1 MARSIRYE
9 LGVGCLLA
17 VALAVLAFLALQVG
31 ALSTL
36 GDRVRVTVAFPD
48 AAGLQAGAVVA
59 VAGVEVGTVERLEL
73 DYDHAVVH
81 MTLRPDAE
89 VRSDARASIRSR
101 SMLGEKYVALHPQSA
116 EASLAK
122 DGDQLEPAGMRVEID
137 DIVNALGPVMEAL
150 DPEAVSEALRTFSEA
165 LEEDPARLERM
176 LHNAD
181 VILSNTAEASEELP
195 GLAREAR
202 HTLADGRATLAEI
215 DARAEEAREV
225 IARAESVLVNVDE
238 AAEGAPEVM
247 AELES
252 AIAEAR
258 EALARLESTSESLD
272 QVMSNLAEIDRWE
285 LRRLI
290 REEGVLIRLKK
301 EKVEEPGAGIP
312 EAGLGSDQGSR

>member
-1 MARSIRYE
+1 MARSVRYE

-31 ALSTL
+31 ALSAL
-36 GDRVRVTVAFPD
+36 GDRVRVAAVFPD

-81 MTLRPDAE
+81 MSLDPDAQI
-89 VRSDARASIRSR
+89 RADARASIRSR

-116 EASLAK
+116 DAALAK
-122 DGDQLEPAGMRVEID
+122 DGDQLEPAGVRVEID
-137 DIVNALGPVMEAL
+137 DVVNALGPVMEAL
-150 DPEAVSEALRTFSEA
+150 DPEAVSDALRTFSDA

-176 LHNAD
+176 LHNVD

-202 HTLADGRATLAEI
+202 RTLADGRATLAEI
-215 DARAEEAREV
+215 DARAMEAREV
-225 IARAESVLVNVDE
+225 IARAESVLENVDE
-238 AAEGAPEVM
+238 AAQGAPEAM
-247 AELES
+247 AELE
-252 AIAEAR
+252 AALTDAR
-258 EALARLESTSESLD
+258 QALARMESTSESLD
-272 QVMSNLAEIDRWE
+272 QVLSNLAEIDRWE

-290 REEGVLIRLKK
+290 REEGVLIRLKGK
-301 EKVEEPGAGIP
+301 EVEEPEAGAP
-312 EAGLGSDQGSR
+312 EAGLGSGQGSR